1 MGKRGAPKGNQNARK
16 YGFYSKALADAARLN
31 LQDAAH
37 IEGVDEE
44 LAVLRLQLRD
54 LVQNHPDSIDLQI
67 RLANAIAR
75 MVRTRY
81 QLDKNEKRPLRDAI
95 ANVLR
100 EVAAPLGVGV
110 GMGVGMKAITK

>member
-1 MGKRGAPKGNQNARK
+1 MGKGGAPKGKQNRRK
-16 YGFYSKALADAARLN
+16 HGFYSKALTDASRLH
-31 LQDAAH
+31 LEEAAN

-44 LAVLRLQLRD
+44 IAVLRLKLRD
-54 LVQNHPDSIDLQI
+54 LVQNHPDRVDLQI
-67 RLANAIAR
+67 KLANAIGR

-81 QLDKNEKRPLRDAI
+81 QLGKDEKRPVRDAI

-100 EVAAPLGVGV
+100 EVAAPLGIGV